1 MRELRKRIWL
11 ERLEIAKNV
20 SLIVVKTIGGTLGV
34 IIEGIAKYS
43 KYALLMRAL
52 NDEDI
57 FDVEL
62 ESLELFED
70 IPYHVENIGDSI
82 SEIKNLKRELREEKK
97 KINQPVVPVLPSVEL
112 NDDILD
118 YIRRLIERTSKL
130 SITEQK
136 QFVSKIK
143 EILADYTDKY
153 MALLDRSAKS
163 ESVSLLKQK
172 TFKKLEIIE
181 KAIEQRIKVNSK
193 KSSYTSEEEKV
204 LSMIDS
210 VEKDQGQKL
219 TLKNDNK

>member
-34 IIEGIAKYS
+34 IFEGIAKFS

-97 KINQPVVPVLPSVEL
+97 KINQPVVPVIPSVEL

-118 YIRRLIERTSKL
+118 YIRRLIERTSGL
-130 SITEQK
+130 SVTEQK
-136 QFVSKIK
+136 TFVKKLK

-210 VEKDQGQKL
+210 VEKDQEQKL

>member
-82 SEIKNLKRELREEKK
+82 SEIKSLKRELRKKKK

-112 NDDILD
+112 NDDILN
-118 YIRRLIERTSKL
+118 YIRRLIERTNKL

-219 TLKNDNK
+219 TLKNYNK

>member
-34 IIEGIAKYS
+34 ILEGIAKFS

-82 SEIKNLKRELREEKK
+82 SEIKNLKRH
-97 KINQPVVPVLPSVEL
+97 
-112 NDDILD
+112 
-118 YIRRLIERTSKL
+118 
-130 SITEQK
+130 
-136 QFVSKIK
+136 F
-143 EILADYTDKY
+143 
-153 MALLDRSAKS
+153 
-163 ESVSLLKQK
+163 
-172 TFKKLEIIE
+172 
-181 KAIEQRIKVNSK
+181 
-193 KSSYTSEEEKV
+193 
-204 LSMIDS
+204 
-210 VEKDQGQKL
+210 
-219 TLKNDNK
+219 